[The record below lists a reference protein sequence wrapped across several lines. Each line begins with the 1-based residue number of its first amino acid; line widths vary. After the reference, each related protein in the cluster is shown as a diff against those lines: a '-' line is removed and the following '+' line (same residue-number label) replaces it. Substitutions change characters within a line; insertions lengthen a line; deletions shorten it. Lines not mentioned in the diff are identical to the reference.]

1 MSYNETGQYLAT
13 VHEGERAVYTWAN
26 KVLFVAHIN
35 IRAHPADY
43 LPSWSMISTEEGG
56 TCDIDDDEDDLTTL
70 MDQDIKAMKELQIDE
85 NLVTFSGLPSS
96 RWANLPDLALI
107 KERNKPTDA
116 VKKIKQAPF
125 FLSAS
130 ATLDG
135 FEFETENIGD
145 EMDGDSRYIT
155 SKRNLLE
162 LESSFT
168 TLLRNAKTRDHLL
181 DAFKT
186 LQNMSLSAIDF
197 QIRTLNPKT
206 IPIFFRMLL
215 EVLKTKTNFELVQ
228 AYAATATKIHRT
240 IMWNASEGAS
250 EHEELTEVLEE
261 MAQVQM
267 ESWNEMENLFV
278 ENMAVVQWIKN
289 ALL

>member
-168 TLLRNAKTRDHLL
+168 TLLRKLVVSGSSRASQLPNVRFFPEFDLKSVGVLHVE
-181 DAFKT
+181 KWI
-186 LQNMSLSAIDF
+186 LQFLFEICIFSA
-197 QIRTLNPKT
+197 
-206 IPIFFRMLL
+206 
-215 EVLKTKTNFELVQ
+215 
-228 AYAATATKIHRT
+228 
-240 IMWNASEGAS
+240 
-250 EHEELTEVLEE
+250 
-261 MAQVQM
+261 
-267 ESWNEMENLFV
+267 ES
-278 ENMAVVQWIKN
+278 K
-289 ALL
+289 